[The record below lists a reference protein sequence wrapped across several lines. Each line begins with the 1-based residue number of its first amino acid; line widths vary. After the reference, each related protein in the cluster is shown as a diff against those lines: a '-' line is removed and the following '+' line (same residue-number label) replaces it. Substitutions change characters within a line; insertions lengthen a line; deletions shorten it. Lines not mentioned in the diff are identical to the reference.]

1 MRFEQSKVIKKPAV
15 PVTVHLVNGEVLKG
29 FVFVQR
35 EGRVLDAIENREYFP
50 LRMLE
55 GVSLIRSN
63 NVIRLEILTYEEFLA
78 EEHAFPGAD
87 HEYLRSQ
94 KW

>member
-15 PVTVHLVNGEVLKG
+15 PVTVHLVNGEVLMG

-35 EGRVLDAIENREYFP
+35 EGRVLDAIENRDFFP
-50 LRMLE
+50 LRMLD
-55 GVSLIRSN
+55 GVSLVRSN

-78 EEHAFPGAD
+78 EESNFPPAD
-87 HEYLRSQ
+87 HDYLRSQ

>member
-50 LRMLE
+50 LRMLD

-78 EEHAFPGAD
+78 EEQSFPGAD